1 MNAVLTVIME
11 LLAFLP
17 APVVLVIGLGIFIA
31 ILVTLLKLI
40 KLILDAIPF
49 V

>member
-1 MNAVLTVIME
+1 MTSIITLIGGF
-11 LLAFLP
+11 LASLP
-17 APVVLVIGLGIFIA
+17 APIAAIIGLVIFIA

>member
-1 MNAVLTVIME
+1 MVAIFQVLNNIMG
-11 LLAFLP
+11 AFPPPIFAL
-17 APVVLVIGLGIFIA
+17 IGLVVFIA
-31 ILVTLLKLI
+31 ILTALLKLI